1 MLAPRKKQPMRVAEQ
16 KAHPP
21 ATFPCKICSTA
32 FHLLL
37 QTLNHSFIGN
47 RAAYPEI
54 KLFPFLSRRNSLS
67 DKATFYAAQQQ
78 AIRIIRPLAPPKDKR
93 RDGRVCNIR
102 PYPVRVH
109 KFQALVVVKVM

>member
-1 MLAPRKKQPMRVAEQ
+1 MRVAEQ
-16 KAHPP
+16 KAHPQ

-78 AIRIIRPLAPPKDKR
+78 AIRIIQPSKDKR
-93 RDGRVCNIR
+93 RDGLQRVCNIR

-109 KFQALVVVKVM
+109 KFRALAVVKVM